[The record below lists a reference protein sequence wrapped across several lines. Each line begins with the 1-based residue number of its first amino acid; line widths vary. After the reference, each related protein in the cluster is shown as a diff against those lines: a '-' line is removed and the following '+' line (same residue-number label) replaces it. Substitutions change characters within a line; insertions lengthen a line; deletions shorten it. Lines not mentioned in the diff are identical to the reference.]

1 MTPDETMQLKKMRA
15 QAMTRQGEIE
25 ETEDELYAATAPKG
39 KFSGKAAN
47 SLVEATNRL
56 LPLFGIEDKYDRFG
70 GETMTT
76 LPAEFMR
83 ILAMFSKAI
92 SDAVDQGMLPE
103 DTVLD
108 FSMVTDDNGLQ
119 SLAGRIGMAAKS
131 PSFKRFL
138 SRKTTKRGGEEM
150 EEGGEDEEEGSKE
163 MGSAEMDKLMMSR
176 I

>member
-1 MTPDETMQLKKMRA
+1 
-15 QAMTRQGEIE
+15 
-25 ETEDELYAATAPKG
+25 
-39 KFSGKAAN
+39 
-47 SLVEATNRL
+47 
-56 LPLFGIEDKYDRFG
+56 
-70 GETMTT
+70 
-76 LPAEFMR
+76 MR